1 MRLQGAGEGRLLMS
15 DDFFCLGQ
23 TDRVLAVSGAQ
34 FYSMLKGVKGG
45 HEPGAFLSHQS
56 GAFVIEHGAMF
67 DTIHAGAHGGL
78 DAFGSFR
85 MDHDTFARA
94 MGDFDGFGHLF
105 FT

>member
-34 FYSMLKGVKGG
+34 FHSMLKGVKGG
-45 HEPGAFLSHQS
+45 HKPGAFRSHQR

-67 DTIHAGAHGGL
+67 DTIYAGAHGGL
-78 DAFGSFR
+78 DTLSSLR
-85 MDHDTFARA
+85 MYHDTLAGA
-94 MGDFDGFGHLF
+94 MSDFDSFSHLF